1 MSQLLYLEKIQKDI
15 EYSVNCQEEMLRAM
29 QRIAEATERTAE
41 LLEVLM
47 VDDML
52 ITETKYAKV
61 ANRERIQK

>member
-29 QRIAEATERTAE
+29 QRIVEATERTAE